1 MDTYNQATP
10 DDGDGD
16 DVGME
21 IPETTPKEDART
33 ALIPLDFFQSKEL
46 KPGAVCKIKISRLL
60 EGQAEVT
67 YVPHDEAPAPGE
79 EPDGDEAVDPEMA
92 EYMNQ

>member
-10 DDGDGD
+10 DGGDDD

-21 IPETTPKEDART
+21 IPETTPKDDART
-33 ALIPLDFFQSKEL
+33 ALIPLDFFQNKEL
-46 KPGAVCKIKISRLL
+46 KPGSVCKIKISRLL

-67 YVPHDEAPAPGE
+67 YVPHEAPAPGE
-79 EPDGDEAVDPEMA
+79 EEEEAAEPPDEEMS